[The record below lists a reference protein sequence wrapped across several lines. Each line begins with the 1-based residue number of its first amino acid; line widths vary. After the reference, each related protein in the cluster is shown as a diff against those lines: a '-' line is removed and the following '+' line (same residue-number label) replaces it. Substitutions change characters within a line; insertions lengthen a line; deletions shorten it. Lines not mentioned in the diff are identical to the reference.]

1 METENIT
8 FELPETLISRLRDL
22 AENTN
27 QSVDSIVQDA
37 IEKTLEADRLE
48 AARRLIERLRNSPNR
63 GIGGKITWTRD
74 ELYDR

>member
-1 METENIT
+1 VETENIT